1 MESNTYFERCIIM
14 RNNGWIKGIALVTIL
29 IGLFAGRICGEEVIA
44 KTPSDQEIIEVFV
57 FYEYGSEATF
67 EVFEEYSS
75 DKHIFYEAYD
85 HDGTSLGSGFLNRED
100 LINELF

>member
-1 MESNTYFERCIIM
+1 M
-14 RNNGWIKGIALVTIL
+14 RNNGWIKGMALVIIL
-29 IGLFAGRICGEEVIA
+29 VGIFTNWISGEETIA

-67 EVFEEYSS
+67 EVFDEYSS
-75 DKHIFYEAYD
+75 DKHICYEAYD
-85 HDGTSLGSGFLNRED
+85 HDGTCLGGGFLNRED